1 MMRLNKIITLTF
13 FYLFLG
19 CYQTVAWGQTI
30 NGKIIDDKQLPIDG
44 ATIILQAMDSTYIG
58 ASISIPTAYSFL
70 KANRKNTA

>member
-13 FYLFLG
+13 FHLFLG

-44 ATIILQAMDSTYIG
+44 CDYYF
-58 ASISIPTAYSFL
+58 ASNGFRPI
-70 KANRKNTA
+70 

>member
-30 NGKIIDDKQLPIDG
+30 NGKIIDDKQLPKDG
-44 ATIILQAMDSTYIG
+44 ATNNMQANDT
-58 ASISIPTAYSFL
+58 T
-70 KANRKNTA
+70 

>member
-13 FYLFLG
+13 FHLFLG

-44 ATIILQAMDSTYIG
+44 ATIILQAMDAPI
-58 ASISIPTAYSFL
+58 
-70 KANRKNTA
+70 